1 MVLIQEIVY
10 LKKDRAY
17 IINLDEFEPI
27 ATHWIEVYQNAED
40 VTYFVIDLQLNI
52 FQEKLENSLETKI
65 LQQTFIEYKH
75 MIL

>member
-40 VTYFVIDLQLNI
+40 VTYFVIDL
-52 FQEKLENSLETKI
+52 
-65 LQQTFIEYKH
+65 
-75 MIL
+75 